1 MPQYRFARYPAR
13 TKENRCR
20 DDRRHLG
27 YPSDLMDEEW
37 AEVGPET
44 PPAKPGGNARR
55 VDIRQVV
62 NGLIYLLSAGCQWR
76 AIPKDLPPTSAIHD
90 YFDRWYDDGTLERMH
105 HALYVKCRERDEPA
119 ASPTAAVIERQ
130 GVKSAEKW
138 GA

>member
-1 MPQYRFARYPAR
+1 MNFGVSLGAQI
-13 TKENRCR
+13 
-20 DDRRHLG
+20 RRH
-27 YPSDLMDEEW
+27 W
-37 AEVGPET
+37 V
-44 PPAKPGGNARR
+44 
-55 VDIRQVV
+55 
-62 NGLIYLLSAGCQWR
+62 SAG
-76 AIPKDLPPTSAIHD
+76 D